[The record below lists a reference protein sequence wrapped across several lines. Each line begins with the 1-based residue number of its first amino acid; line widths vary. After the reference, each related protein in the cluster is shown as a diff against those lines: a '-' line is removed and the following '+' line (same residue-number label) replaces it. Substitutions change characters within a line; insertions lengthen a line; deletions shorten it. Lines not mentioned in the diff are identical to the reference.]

1 MTKKLL
7 SIALFAIFAV
17 NVAFAQS
24 GTLTGTVTS
33 SDTDETL
40 PAVNVII
47 VELER
52 GAPTDVDGN
61 YEIENI
67 PYGTYTLRVSSV
79 GFVTFEEPINIDQDE
94 TVFDIELSPD
104 TQQLEGLVVTAFG
117 LSREEKSVGYSVQ
130 SVDDE
135 DLTRVSQD
143 NIVGA
148 LAGKVAGVQVVGSSE
163 LL

>member
-61 YEIENI
+61 YEINNI

-79 GFVTFEEPINIDQDE
+79 GFVTFEQPINIDQDE
-94 TVFDIELSPD
+94 TEFDIELSPD
-104 TQQLEGLVVTAFG
+104 TQQLEGLV
-117 LSREEKSVGYSVQ
+117 
-130 SVDDE
+130 
-135 DLTRVSQD
+135 
-143 NIVGA
+143 
-148 LAGKVAGVQVVGSSE
+148 
-163 LL
+163 